1 MPPDLQSIP
10 VSVAPANGLATRA
23 LSACVRGY
31 QLAISPTLHAVAGP
45 GAGCRFTP
53 SCSHYALEALALHGP
68 LRGSALATRR
78 ILRCHPWGAHG
89 ADPVPPR
96 AAPAAHSTRTG
107 PRPLSA

>member
-1 MPPDLQSIP
+1 MPPDHQSQTA
-10 VSVAPANGLATRA
+10 SVAPATGLVTRA

-31 QLAISPTLHAVAGP
+31 QIAISPTLHAVAGP

-68 LRGSALATRR
+68 VRGSALAARR
-78 ILRCHPWGAHG
+78 VLRCHPWGAHG

-96 AAPAAHSTRTG
+96 VAEQTRPA
-107 PRPLSA
+107 RPLSA